1 MVATDMIKQKIRE
14 SGRTQKAIADEMG
27 ISQATLSLK
36 INNERP
42 LYLDEACV
50 LAEIL
55 GIKKEFFAY
64 FFAKKSCTA
73 QRLTGE

>member
-1 MVATDMIKQKIRE
+1 MVSSEMIKARIRE
-14 SGRTQKAIADEMG
+14 RNMTQKVIADEMG

-42 LYLDEACV
+42 LYLDEACQ

-64 FFAKKSCTA
+64 FFAKKVA
-73 QRLTGE
+73 QRN

>member
-1 MVATDMIKQKIRE
+1 MVSSEMIKARIRE
-14 SGRTQKAIADEMG
+14 RNMTQKVIADEMG

-42 LYLDEACV
+42 LYLDEACQ

-64 FFAKKSCTA
+64 FYAKKVE
-73 QRLTGE
+73 QRN

>member
-1 MVATDMIKQKIRE
+1 MVASELIKARIRE
-14 SGRTQKAIADEMG
+14 RGRTQREIADEMG

-42 LYLDEACV
+42 LFLDEACQ

-55 GIKKEFFAY
+55 GVKKEFFAY
-64 FFAKKSCTA
+64 FFAPKVTH
-73 QRLTGE
+73 RN

>member
-1 MVATDMIKQKIRE
+1 MVASEMIKNKIRE
-14 SGRTQKAIADEMG
+14 SGMTQRVIADKIG

-42 LYLDEACV
+42 LFLDEACK

-55 GIKKEFFAY
+55 GIKKEFFTY
-64 FFAKKSCTA
+64 FFAKNVA
-73 QRLTGE
+73 QRN

>member
-1 MVATDMIKQKIRE
+1 MVATDMLKQRIKD
-14 SGRTQKAIADEMG
+14 SGKTQKALADEMG

-42 LYLDEACV
+42 LYLDEACI

-64 FFAKKSCTA
+64 FFAKKVA
-73 QRLTGE
+73 QRNA

>member
-1 MVATDMIKQKIRE
+1 MVSSEMIKARIRE
-14 SGRTQKAIADEMG
+14 RNMTQKVIADEMG

-42 LYLDEACV
+42 LYLDEACQ

-64 FFAKKSCTA
+64 FFAKKVT
-73 QRLTGE
+73 QRN